1 MKAKELAD
9 PLASMIGDAIKAWV
23 KDENM
28 TQHTDCNGCLE

>member
-28 TQHTDCNGCLE
+28 TSTH